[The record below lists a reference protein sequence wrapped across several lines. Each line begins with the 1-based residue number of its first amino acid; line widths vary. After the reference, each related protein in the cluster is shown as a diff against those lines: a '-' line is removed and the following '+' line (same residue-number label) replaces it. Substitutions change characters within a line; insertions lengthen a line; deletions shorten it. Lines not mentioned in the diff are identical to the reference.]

1 MAVGTGTPGGAMT
14 WIGGSAER
22 LRLQGTTGGSSG
34 STRSAGNPG
43 IDPNNNGLPGLEVL
57 RELVGALLTWG
68 LIACVAG
75 LVVSVIIWALGH
87 HQGNYSHASSGKT
100 GVLVAAGGAL
110 LIGGA
115 NGIIGFFSAMGTR
128 IQ

>member
-1 MAVGTGTPGGAMT
+1 MAWVGTATAG
-14 WIGGSAER
+14 
-22 LRLQGTTGGSSG
+22 QGTTW
-34 STRSAGNPG
+34 TAAARPRAAGPG
-43 IDPNNNGLPGLEVL
+43 IAPNNNGLPGLEVL

-68 LIACVAG
+68 LVACVAG
-75 LVVSVIIWALGH
+75 LVVSVIVWAFGH

-115 NGIIGFFSAMGTR
+115 NGIVGFFAAMGTR